1 MTTRSLTRWTGPLAM
16 FAALLLLVLGVLPWL
31 LLPAG
36 RPVVEWVLDDAWLIL
51 SVPAFVLAL
60 LLPLALTGL
69 YAGQVEETGL
79 LGLLGFVVAF
89 LGLLLLAAFQFDLAF
104 VWPTLAAQAPE
115 LIDFSGPMFRDPP
128 FSVVHSVMGPLH
140 TLGFVLFGVATFRGR
155 VFPRSCAVLFT
166 IGMVLSAGILL
177 PPLII
182 RAIGAVPAA
191 VAFVWMGYT
200 LWRRDGQSAAA
211 C

>member
-1 MTTRSLTRWTGPLAM
+1 
-16 FAALLLLVLGVLPWL
+16 
-31 LLPAG
+31 
-36 RPVVEWVLDDAWLIL
+36 
-51 SVPAFVLAL
+51 
-60 LLPLALTGL
+60 
-69 YAGQVEETGL
+69 
-79 LGLLGFVVAF
+79 
-89 LGLLLLAAFQFDLAF
+89 
-104 VWPTLAAQAPE
+104 
-115 LIDFSGPMFRDPP
+115 MFRDPR

-191 VAFVWMGYT
+191 LALVWMGYT
-200 LWRRDGQSAAA
+200 LWRRDGQSVAA